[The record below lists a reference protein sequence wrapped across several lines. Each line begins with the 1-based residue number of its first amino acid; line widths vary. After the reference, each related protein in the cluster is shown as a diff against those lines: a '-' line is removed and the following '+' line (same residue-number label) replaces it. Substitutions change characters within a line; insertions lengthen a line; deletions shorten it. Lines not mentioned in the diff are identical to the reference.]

1 MSERTLTCSAAL
13 AEALHEEMSLDES
26 NFIIGEDLTAHAGI
40 FGQFKGIPEK
50 FPERII
56 DSPISEAGIVGV
68 GLGSALTGMRPIVDL
83 HFSDFVTCCMDEL
96 CNQTAKIRYMLGGQA
111 KIPMVV
117 WCPDGAGLRAA
128 AQHSQSLE
136 AKKLIIATGSSLDS
150 TDIPGLNKA
159 AMTTDQVLEMVEAPS
174 SILIWGTAGPIE
186 AEMAVLLST
195 FGCKVYLSTEDPR
208 LLPKEDHDT
217 SQRIAQSFREQGIEI
232 LPRLT
237 LKSVKKSKQGYT
249 CTLSGSKE
257 KTMEVKKVLVSS
269 RKSNTADM
277 GLKEVGVKLNEDG
290 SIMVNEKLE
299 TSVEGIYAIGDAT
312 GGWMLSHASSSMAV
326 AAAENAMGKTN
337 SFPFHLIPRGIW
349 TYPEVGAVGLSE
361 EEAEKKGFEIEIG
374 DFPYSINGLAM
385 CRNEISGNVK
395 IVSDARY
402 GEILGVH
409 IVGNR
414 ATDLVGEAVLA
425 MQLEATTRE
434 LANSI
439 RVHPTFSETVVDSAR
454 DAENWAL
461 YLPKR

>member
-1 MSERTLTCSAAL
+1 MYDVIVIGGGSGGYAASIRASQLGAKVALVEAAETGGTCV
-13 AEALHEEMSLDES
+13 
-26 NFIIGEDLTAHAGI
+26 NRGC
-40 FGQFKGIPEK
+40 IPTK
-50 FPERII
+50 
-56 DSPISEAGIVGV
+56 
-68 GLGSALTGMRPIVDL
+68 
-83 HFSDFVTCCMDEL
+83 
-96 CNQTAKIRYMLGGQA
+96 
-111 KIPMVV
+111 V
-117 WCPDGAGLRAA
+117 WLRAA
-128 AQHSQSLE
+128 SFLRNIKTADEFGINASVKKTDLKVIVDRKSGVSGDIRMGMEGLLQNNSVEVVRGRAVLKSSQEIDVEGTTLE
-136 AKKLIIATGSSLDS
+136 AKKIIIATGSSLAA
-150 TDIPGLNKA
+150 TDIPGLNEA
-159 AMTTDQVLEMVEAPS
+159 AMTTDQVLEMVKAPS

-186 AEMAVLLST
+186 VEMAVLLSA
-195 FGCKVYLSTEDPR
+195 FGCKVYLSTKEPR

-217 SQRIAQSFREQGIEI
+217 SQRIAQAFREQGVEI

-249 CTLSGSKE
+249 CMLSGSKE
-257 KTMEVKKVLVSS
+257 KTVEVEKVLVSS
-269 RKSNTADM
+269 RKSNTADI

-290 SIMVNEKLE
+290 SILINEKLE

-326 AAAENAMGKTN
+326 TAAENAMGKTN

-361 EEAEKKGFEIEIG
+361 EEAEKKGIDIEIG

-409 IVGNR
+409 IVGNH